1 MRRKE
6 RDATDH
12 LINPRL
18 MGDHH
23 RALVL
28 NLLRVKGPISRS
40 AIARDL
46 GLSPSVMTRI
56 VRRLLDEGSVREIGE
71 VSAGVGRRPVLLEFN
86 SAFATAVG
94 VHIQPDKVECA
105 LVDLGTNIL
114 SRSQTVLEDPADTAE
129 MQSLLTRSLVAM
141 IQEDTV
147 GIGIVVSGLIDI
159 EAGEDVFS
167 PVLDWHNVPLRIP
180 LEDAVR
186 LPVFV
191 ENDANALA
199 LAEHLHGSGRAFD
212 DILCVMVGEGIGGGV
227 IINGELH
234 RGALG
239 ASGEIGHTTFRLD
252 GPLCRCG
259 ERGCLEEYCSNR
271 ALRQKGNKLGHESV
285 DSLAKAARSGDLEAT
300 EVFREMGRNLGI
312 GVKDAVNIVSPEV
325 VVLGGERMKDAD
337 LFFEDFRN
345 TILTHAFPQGG
356 PRPEVFL
363 WKTGNDGF
371 LLGAAGLVS
380 MAFLRSPVAVGRGSL
395 SLRAQFG
402 EERGVKHE
410 SVTVQEE

>member
-1 MRRKE
+1 MRKKE
-6 RDATDH
+6 TPAADH

-40 AIARDL
+40 DIAREL

-56 VRRLLDEGSVREIGE
+56 VRHLLDEESVREIGE
-71 VSAGVGRRPVLLEFN
+71 VNAGLGRRPMLLEFN
-86 SAFATAVG
+86 DAYATAVG

-105 LVDLGTNIL
+105 LVNLGASIL
-114 SRSQTVLEDPADTAE
+114 SRSETVLDDSADAE
-129 MQSLLTRSLVAM
+129 GMQRLLSHAVVAM
-141 IQEDTV
+141 AQEDTV
-147 GIGIVVSGLIDI
+147 GIGIAVSGLIDA

-167 PVLDWHNVPLRIP
+167 PVLNWHNVPLRIP
-180 LEDAVR
+180 LEDVVQ

-199 LAEHLHGSGRAFD
+199 LAEHLYGSGRESE
-212 DILCVMVGEGIGGGV
+212 DIICVMVGEGIGGG
-227 IINGELH
+227 IILNGELH

-239 ASGEIGHTTFRLD
+239 ASGEIGHTTLQLD

-271 ALRQKGNKLGHESV
+271 ALARAANDRGFASV
-285 DSLAKAARSGDLEAT
+285 DEMARAARGGNEQAA
-300 EVFREMGRNLGI
+300 EVYRLMGRNLGI
-312 GVKDAVNIVSPEV
+312 GVKDAVNIISPDI
-325 VVLGGERMKDAD
+325 VVLGGERMRDAD
-337 LFFEDFRN
+337 LFFEEFRN
-345 TILTHAFPQGG
+345 TVISHAFPQGG
-356 PRPEVFL
+356 PRPEIFP
-363 WKTGNDGF
+363 WQTGQDGF

-395 SLRAQFG
+395 TLRMQPG
-402 EERGVKHE
+402 EGKSRNHNSSTILKR
-410 SVTVQEE
+410 